1 MFKYDNKQIARELN
15 DLSVKWEKVLKT
27 IELLKKQEDSQIK
40 WAEDA
45 SFLKSKSYK
54 DAEENIIKQIE
65 IKKKEVEVQQKEVD
79 SYNLKI
85 KAVVGE
91 QKEAQKNIS
100 KKLIKFIY
108 KALKNDSDKVLISL
122 MEIFTAILMIKD
134 YASPI
139 DVELYLRNF
148 DGINIAMNWFSPDR
162 YNGKLA

>member
-1 MFKYDNKQIARELN
+1 M
-15 DLSVKWEKVLKT
+15 
-27 IELLKKQEDSQIK
+27 
-40 WAEDA
+40 
-45 SFLKSKSYK
+45 
-54 DAEENIIKQIE
+54 
-65 IKKKEVEVQQKEVD
+65 
-79 SYNLKI
+79 KI